1 MARSLFETSR
11 RRISSIPAVSLT
23 DIVFLLLIFFL
34 LSSSF
39 VVQPGIKIDLPRTQ
53 TAEPEPHN
61 RVVVTVTER
70 GEIFLGARRIGAE
83 RLEEELRHALDP
95 VQEVP
100 SLIIRADRVSQ
111 FHWVVSVLDAGR
123 RAGYQR
129 LLIASKP
136 EDAR

>member
-1 MARSLFETSR
+1 MESLFRPSR
-11 RRISSIPAVSLT
+11 KRITAVPAVSLT

-39 VVQPGIKIDLPRTQ
+39 VVQPGIKVDLPRTQ
-53 TAEPEPHN
+53 TSEPEPHN
-61 RVVVTVTER
+61 RVVVTITDR
-70 GEIFLGARRIGAE
+70 GEMFLGARRIGPE
-83 RLEEELRHALDP
+83 RLEEELRQALDP
-95 VQEVP
+95 LQDVP

-129 LLIASKP
+129 LLIASKAP
-136 EDAR
+136 DVR

>member
-1 MARSLFETSR
+1 MERLFEPKI
-11 RRISSIPAVSLT
+11 RRISAIPAVSLT
-23 DIVFLLLIFFL
+23 DVVFLLLIFFL

-39 VVQPGIKIDLPRTQ
+39 IVQPGIKVDLPRTQ
-53 TAEPEPHN
+53 TSEPEPHN

-70 GEIFLGARRIGAE
+70 GEMFLGARRIAPE

-95 VQEVP
+95 VQDIP

-136 EDAR
+136 EESG